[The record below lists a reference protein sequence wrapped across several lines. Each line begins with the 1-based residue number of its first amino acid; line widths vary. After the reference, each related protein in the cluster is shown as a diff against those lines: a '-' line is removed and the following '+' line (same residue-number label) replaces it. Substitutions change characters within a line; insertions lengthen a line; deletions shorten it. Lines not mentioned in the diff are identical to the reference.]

1 MFNFK
6 TVSHEM
12 THDDVN
18 PPDKVTL
25 QRDRLSI
32 YPTSAFPVNCV
43 MRFLSRGNYLQS
55 RAVYFQPSSWQYII
69 INRLSRWAL
78 QRRHRRCGHRSH
90 STDRNIYIRPHRM
103 HVVDSQNKK
112 MKLLRFRHNRKPCK
126 KTAALIHMP
135 FGPWVQR
142 GLVELKKSC
151 LRWGPGSSPQGN

>member
-32 YPTSAFPVNCV
+32 YPTSAFPVNCM

-69 INRLSRWAL
+69 IKRLSRWAL

-112 MKLLRFRHNRKPCK
+112 CSFYVFITTVSHAKNGCTNPYAVWALG
-126 KTAALIHMP
+126 AAGTSGAKEIM
-135 FGPWVQR
+135 
-142 GLVELKKSC
+142 S
-151 LRWGPGSSPQGN
+151 